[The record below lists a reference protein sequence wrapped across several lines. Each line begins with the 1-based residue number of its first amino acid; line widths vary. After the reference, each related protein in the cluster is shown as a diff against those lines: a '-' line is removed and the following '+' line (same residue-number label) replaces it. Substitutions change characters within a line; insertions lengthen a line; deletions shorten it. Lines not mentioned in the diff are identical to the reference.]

1 MKTDKNILIAFILN
15 VAFAIFELF
24 GGIFTNSIAIISDAI
39 HDMGDALS
47 IGISYIL
54 EKKSKKEPDKQY
66 TYGYGRYSVIGAT
79 ITTVILLVGSCL
91 VVINAIKRIINPVKI
106 HYEGMII
113 FALFG
118 VIINLVAAFFT
129 RKGESINQKSV
140 NLHMLEDVLGW
151 GIILLGAI
159 IIKFTSISI
168 IDPLMSTVVALFIL
182 INSIKNL
189 KTILDLFLEKTP
201 NNIAID
207 EIKEHL
213 LEMKNIKD
221 VHHIHV
227 WSIDGINNYATMHV
241 VTIKNNIKIKEKIRE
256 ELKKHGISH
265 VTIEIEGLD
274 EICND
279 INCHVEN
286 TTTTSL
292 PHHHH
297 H

>member
-91 VVINAIKRIINPVKI
+91 VIINAIKRIINPVKI

-113 FALFG
+113 FAFFG

-201 NNIAID
+201 NNISID

-213 LEMKNIKD
+213 
-221 VHHIHV
+221 
-227 WSIDGINNYATMHV
+227 
-241 VTIKNNIKIKEKIRE
+241 
-256 ELKKHGISH
+256 
-265 VTIEIEGLD
+265 
-274 EICND
+274 
-279 INCHVEN
+279 
-286 TTTTSL
+286 
-292 PHHHH
+292 
-297 H
+297 